1 MESFINFDY
10 ASGLSP
16 PNIPSKPAVFDSR
29 INLTLHNLKNLTLS
43 RPTPHE
49 LEQSDTMRY
58 IRPLTVP
65 SVPRISSLPLRVSLR
80 SLKQPSKDISKG
92 KHNFTPYH
100 KPRPA
105 RTAIVDETY
114 YLPPSESYNE
124 KILRL
129 RLGISENVDISCAWP
144 NGTTPW
150 HRLSKPEA
158 AMLAIWLTKDKR
170 ATISEIFEII
180 MHQYPALRKTKRHQ
194 GWQVGGSFTGI
205 KMVI

>member
-49 LEQSDTMRY
+49 LEQSDT
-58 IRPLTVP
+58 
-65 SVPRISSLPLRVSLR
+65 
-80 SLKQPSKDISKG
+80 DISKG